1 MGKLVFI
8 TGGARS
14 GKSRFAEMLA
24 HRHPGRVCYI
34 ATAVIA
40 DEEMARRVAL
50 HRRRRPPE
58 WDTLECEGSL
68 IASLHQAAQDHNLL
82 LVDCLTLYLAR
93 FLPSDLSQDTPL
105 HNELE
110 EKVHKQVDEEI
121 AAIIATVHGVAA
133 DVIIVSNEVGSGLVP
148 PYPAGRLFR
157 DLMGYANQI
166 LAREAEFAYIVIAG
180 IPIDLKALHATSTP
194 WQG

>member
-14 GKSRFAEMLA
+14 GKSHFAEMLA
-24 HRHPGRVCYI
+24 RRHPGRVCYI

-50 HRRRRPPE
+50 HRQRRPAD
-58 WDTLECEGSL
+58 WSTLECGADLAAGL
-68 IASLHQAAQDHNLL
+68 IQAAQSHSLL

-93 FLPSDLSQDTPL
+93 CLPSDLPQDAVLP
-105 HNELE
+105 HDLE
-110 EKVHKQVDEEI
+110 EKVHQQVGEEI
-121 AAIIATVHGVAA
+121 ATIITTVHRIAA

-157 DLMGYANQI
+157 DVMGYANQI
-166 LAREAEFAYIVIAG
+166 LAREAQFAYVVIAG
-180 IPIDLKALHATSTP
+180 VPLDLKALQAAGTL
-194 WQG
+194 WQD

>member
-24 HRHPGRVCYI
+24 RRYPGRVCYI
-34 ATAVIA
+34 ATAMIA

-50 HRRRRPPE
+50 HRQRRPAD
-58 WDTLECEGSL
+58 WDTLECNANMAASL
-68 IASLHQAAQDHNLL
+68 IQAAQSHDLL

-93 FLPSDLSQDTPL
+93 FLPSDLPHDTGLPS
-105 HNELE
+105 EVE
-110 EKVHKQVDEEI
+110 EKIHQQVGEEI
-121 AAIIATVHGVAA
+121 VVIITTVRRIAA

-148 PYPAGRLFR
+148 PYPTGRLFR
-157 DLMGYANQI
+157 DIMGYANQV
-166 LAREAEFAYIVIAG
+166 LAREAERAYVVIAG
-180 IPIDLKALHATSTP
+180 MPLDLKALYAADVP
-194 WQG
+194 W